1 MSKVKAVA
9 LNLKDNFREYLAF
22 MFIWLVGIF
31 ILGALAF
38 QLYMVFLQVTGNE
51 AKMNEV
57 GNALEQK
64 FDGTYKNDPNN
75 VLYDPSEHI
84 FVDDVVNNVK
94 IGKLAG
100 NRNLAFGV
108 KNILEEYLQ
117 EVGYDLT
124 PNAPFKVKAEIV
136 FLDVLTTKKNISI
149 IHNNEEE
156 VVIRMKANV
165 YKDGKKGK
173 DIYVEA
179 SSSEISMSTLIIDEG
194 GKFNQQSLSNAIK
207 KACDLLVKEV
217 EKQIK

>member
-84 FVDDVVNNVK
+84 FVEDVVNNVK

-108 KNILEEYLQ
+108 KNILEEII
-117 EVGYDLT
+117 E
-124 PNAPFKVKAEIV
+124 
-136 FLDVLTTKKNISI
+136 KN
-149 IHNNEEE
+149 
-156 VVIRMKANV
+156 K
-165 YKDGKKGK
+165 
-173 DIYVEA
+173 
-179 SSSEISMSTLIIDEG
+179 
-194 GKFNQQSLSNAIK
+194 
-207 KACDLLVKEV
+207 
-217 EKQIK
+217 